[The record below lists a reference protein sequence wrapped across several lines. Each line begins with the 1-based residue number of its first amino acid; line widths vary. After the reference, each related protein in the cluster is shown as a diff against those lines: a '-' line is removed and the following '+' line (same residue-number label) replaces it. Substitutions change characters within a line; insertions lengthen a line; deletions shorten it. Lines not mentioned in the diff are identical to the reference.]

1 MHPLLLAYLA
11 RERQARL
18 LAEADARRLAA
29 VVRGSALS
37 DPESRAL
44 PAALRPAA
52 RLVSNGLE
60 RAGLRALRAS
70 RELAKLGRPPACP
83 AQPRR
88 QTG

>member
-29 VVRGSALS
+29 VGRGSVS
-37 DPESRAL
+37 DPGSRAL

-70 RELAKLGRPPACP
+70 RELARLGRPPACP